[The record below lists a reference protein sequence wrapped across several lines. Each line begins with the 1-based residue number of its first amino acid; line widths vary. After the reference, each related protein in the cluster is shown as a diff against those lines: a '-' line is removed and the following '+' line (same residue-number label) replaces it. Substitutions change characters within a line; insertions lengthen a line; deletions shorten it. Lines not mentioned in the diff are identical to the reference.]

1 LRPAQ
6 KLDKNFFFSAMSIAE
21 SSNEPGYGEE
31 ANTSPMHSSYQINTA
46 NLGHTQSFHRQS
58 RGGQPYPQQRTQL

>member
-1 LRPAQ
+1 
-6 KLDKNFFFSAMSIAE
+6 MSIAE